1 MGCDTILC
9 ALFVLVC
16 GVVMLVVVVMLVL
29 GVVVVVEEDDVD
41 VGTGSLREF
50 GAGSVREGRNGGS
63 LTSLCTFQRVE
74 GG

>member
-1 MGCDTILC
+1 M
-9 ALFVLVC
+9 
-16 GVVMLVVVVMLVL
+16 L